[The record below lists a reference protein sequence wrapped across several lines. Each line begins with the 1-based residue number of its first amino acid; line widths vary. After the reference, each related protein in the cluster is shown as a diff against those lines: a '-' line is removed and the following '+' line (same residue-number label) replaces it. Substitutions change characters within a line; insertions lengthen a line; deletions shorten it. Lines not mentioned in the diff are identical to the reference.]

1 MGGVRRLLRAML
13 ALAVGL
19 AALSVGWVLLYRVV
33 PPPGTPLMLI
43 RAVADGAGIEKDWVP
58 LTAISPHLVR
68 AVIASED
75 SGFCGHYGFDWTAI
89 AGALEENAEGERLI
103 GGSTISNQTAKNAFL
118 WPDRSWLRKGVEAYV
133 TLLIEGLWPKRRIL
147 EVYLNV
153 IEWGD
158 GLYGA
163 EAAARRFFGK
173 AAADLTRREAALM
186 AVVLPNPRRWSPAAP
201 TAYIARRAA
210 VIERRMAVV
219 AGDGLDGCAG
229 S

>member
-1 MGGVRRLLRAML
+1 MRGGRRVLRVVV
-13 ALAVGL
+13 ALAASL
-19 AALSVGWVLLYRVV
+19 AAVTVGWVLLYRVV
-33 PPPGTPLMLI
+33 PPPATPLMLI
-43 RAVADGAGIEKDWVP
+43 RAAADGAAIEKDWVP
-58 LTAISPHLVR
+58 LAGISPNLVR

-75 SGFCGHYGFDWTAI
+75 AGFCSHFGFDWDAI
-89 AGALEENAEGERLI
+89 ATAFEENEEGGRLR

-118 WPDRSWLRKGVEAYV
+118 WPDRNWLRKGVEAYF

-147 EVYLNV
+147 EVYLNI

-163 EAAARRFFGK
+163 EAASRRFFGK

-186 AVVLPNPRRWSPAAP
+186 AVVLPNPRRWSPAGP
-201 TAYIARRAA
+201 TAYIARRAS

-229 S
+229 L

>member
-1 MGGVRRLLRAML
+1 MGGVRRLLRVML
-13 ALAVGL
+13 ALALGF

-43 RAVADGAGIEKDWVP
+43 RAVADGAGIGKDWVP
-58 LTAISPHLVR
+58 LAAISPNLVR

-75 SGFCGHYGFDWTAI
+75 SGFCAHYGFDWNAI

-118 WPDRSWLRKGVEAYV
+118 WPDRSWLRKGVEAYF
-133 TLLIEGLWPKRRIL
+133 TLLVEGLWPKRRIL

-163 EAAARRFFGK
+163 EAASRRFFGK

>member
-1 MGGVRRLLRAML
+1 MGGVRRLLRVIL
-13 ALAVGL
+13 ALSLGFAAV
-19 AALSVGWVLLYRVV
+19 SVGWVLLYRAV

-43 RAVADGAGIEKDWVP
+43 RAVADGSGIEKDWVP
-58 LTAISPHLVR
+58 MAGISPNLVR

-75 SGFCGHYGFDWTAI
+75 SGFCGHWGFDWGAI
-89 AGALEENAEGERLI
+89 ANALEENEEGERLI

-118 WPDRSWLRKGVEAYV
+118 WPDRSWLRKGVEAYF
-133 TLLIEGLWPKRRIL
+133 TLLVEGLWPKRRIL

-163 EAAARRFFGK
+163 EAAARRHFGK

-186 AVVLPNPRRWSPAAP
+186 AVVLPNPRRWSPSSP
-201 TAYIARRAA
+201 TAYIARRAS

-219 AGDGLDGCAG
+219 AGDGLDGCAAP
-229 S
+229 